1 MQTLSDLKPETK
13 IVFDKL
19 LGKNKNPM
27 QSMLAGMSKLS
38 MITQRNLF
46 FRNLKTKSDE
56 LIAADKQGMFYK
68 TEEEAVAAFGKDIQ
82 KIRIDEHKNLML
94 VLGFR

>member
-1 MQTLSDLKPETK
+1 MIRSRKQFLTYLNFFVNRTVLDDLATARGSSIANISQLSPEVKP
-13 IVFDKL
+13 VFDKL

-46 FRNLKTKSDE
+46 LE
-56 LIAADKQGMFYK
+56 I
-68 TEEEAVAAFGKDIQ
+68 
-82 KIRIDEHKNLML
+82 
-94 VLGFR
+94 